1 MTARVDDIAR
11 LRRVFRTVFEDSEFQ
26 LQPALKMG
34 DIEAWD
40 SFNHINLMLGIET
53 EFGIEFDHHEMG
65 QLLYVQ
71 AIVDALQRHLDD
83 GRS

>member
-1 MTARVDDIAR
+1 MTTPVGDMAR
-11 LRRVFRTVFEDSEFQ
+11 LRSVFRTVFEDSGFE

-65 QLLYVQ
+65 QLLSVQ
-71 AIVDALQRHLDD
+71 AVVDALQWHLGD